1 MLVILAVMRK
11 LMKMIYPFKSIQDAI
26 DEVKKSYGSNRKKSI
41 WDDPPDID
49 EIDLY
54 GPFDLQ

>member
-1 MLVILAVMRK
+1 MKVIF
-11 LMKMIYPFKSIQDAI
+11 PFRSIQDAI

-41 WDDPPDID
+41 WDDPPDIN